1 MKISPQAWEVFA
13 ELLVNFAGVI
23 LLAIPGYFIAQDWF
37 RLTTCIILCILIAR
51 IAIQFRKSQYDWS
64 Q

>member
-37 RLTTCIILCILIAR
+37 RLTTCMILCILITR
-51 IAIQFRKSQYDWS
+51 IAIQFRKNQYD
-64 Q
+64 